1 MLNETFSVIF
11 AQFFAFLHSLQKFI
25 FRENGGHWLVC
36 YSCHTSR
43 DEKLTTSTNQEEEN
57 KLSEAVEF
65 GTNMLNEL
73 LLPPWTM
80 SDEEKKFESIQE
92 ALAFVQVSEMIA
104 GKILS
109 ILPPGQKA
117 TLSID
122 KVSTILLQTIP
133 ESHKTRYTILRDV
146 QSSFIDLGCFHL

>member
-1 MLNETFSVIF
+1 M
-11 AQFFAFLHSLQKFI
+11 
-25 FRENGGHWLVC
+25 
-36 YSCHTSR
+36 
-43 DEKLTTSTNQEEEN
+43 
-57 KLSEAVEF
+57 SEAVEF

-73 LLPPWTM
+73 LLPPWTL
-80 SDEEKKFESIQE
+80 SDEEKKFESVQE

-133 ESHKTRYTILRDV
+133 ESHKTRYNILRDV
-146 QSSFIDLGCFHL
+146 QSSFIDLKVVEFAYSLSLVLGVLTAVHPSKD

>member
-1 MLNETFSVIF
+1 MI
-11 AQFFAFLHSLQKFI
+11 
-25 FRENGGHWLVC
+25 C
-36 YSCHTSR
+36 YSCHNSR
-43 DEKLTTSTNQEEEN
+43 DEKPRNQVEEEN

-65 GTNMLNEL
+65 GKNLLNEL
-73 LLPPWTM
+73 LLPPWTT

-109 ILPPGQKA
+109 LLPPGQNA
-117 TLSID
+117 TLKID

-133 ESHKTRYTILRDV
+133 ESHPTRYILL
-146 QSSFIDLGCFHL
+146 SPE

>member
-1 MLNETFSVIF
+1 M
-11 AQFFAFLHSLQKFI
+11 
-25 FRENGGHWLVC
+25 
-36 YSCHTSR
+36 
-43 DEKLTTSTNQEEEN
+43 
-57 KLSEAVEF
+57 SEAVEF

-133 ESHKTRYTILRDV
+133 ESHKTRYKILRDV
-146 QSSFIDLGCFHL
+146 HCPIKFYRLRLFSSMIYIDVKLYFDIFRVTS